1 MENTALRQAREVRGW
16 SQGKVADLV
25 QDWCWKNEL
34 DPGSFDAVTVSR
46 LECGRIRW
54 PRDEVRQAL
63 RAVFEVETDAE
74 LGLVGRRRP
83 RTQNREVSPTNR
95 RTLLSLG
102 AAAVLP
108 DVTTSPSR
116 LGADDVRG
124 LDHHTAALEEW
135 DRRSGGRATRHF
147 AGLELRRAIDLGS
160 ASMTPAV
167 RSAWSGSVAR
177 LAGLYAWTTFD
188 AGEKGAAVVFD
199 LALDAAQEAGNALAY
214 CHIAT
219 NAARQAVH
227 DGDSD
232 RALALTASAAGAH
245 PPAVLAM
252 VCAVT
257 AQALALQGDIRGV
270 MRSVAAAE
278 EHAARADES
287 AQEGWMR
294 TLTPAKLRSD
304 IGFALYRLSATT
316 GHLSPDV
323 VPQLRRT
330 AGVST
335 AAQPRARAMAAA
347 RLATV
352 LFRQCDVDEAR
363 HHAAVAVDLASA
375 VGSARLDSAVT
386 EMRAAASG
394 GASARSRSMG

>member
-1 MENTALRQAREVRGW
+1 MENTALQQAREVRGW
-16 SQGKVADLV
+16 TQEAVATRV
-25 QDWCWKNEL
+25 HAWCQKRGL
-34 DPGSFDAVTVSR
+34 DPGSFDATTVSR

-74 LGLVGRRRP
+74 LGLVGTRRP
-83 RTQNREVSPTNR
+83 RTRNREVSPTQR
-95 RTLLSLG
+95 RTFLSLG
-102 AAAVLP
+102 AATVLP
-108 DVTTSPSR
+108 GTAASPSR
-116 LGADDVRG
+116 LGADDVRR
-124 LDHHTAALEEW
+124 LDSHTTALEEW

-160 ASMTPAV
+160 ASMTPTV
-167 RSAWSGSVAR
+167 RTAWSGSVAR

-188 AGEKGAAVVFD
+188 AGEKGATAAFD
-199 LALDAAQEAGNALAY
+199 LALDAAREAGDTLAY

-227 DGDSD
+227 EGDAE
-232 RALALTASAAGAH
+232 RALALTASVSEPH

-252 VCAVT
+252 TCAVT
-257 AQALALQGDIRGV
+257 AQALALKGEIRAV

-278 EHAARADES
+278 DHAFRAGDS
-287 AQEGWMR
+287 AQEGWLR

-304 IGFALYRLSATT
+304 LGYALYRLSATT

-330 AGVST
+330 ADVS
-335 AAQPRARAMAAA
+335 AASQPRAKAMGAA
-347 RLATV
+347 RLATLLV
-352 LFRQCDVDEAR
+352 RQGEADEAR
-363 HHAAVAVDLASA
+363 HHAAVAVDLAAA
-375 VGSARLDSAVT
+375 VGSARLDSAIA
-386 EMRAAASG
+386 EMRAATV
-394 GASARSRSMG
+394 RST

>member
-1 MENTALRQAREVRGW
+1 MENTALQQARESRRW
-16 SQGKVADLV
+16 TQEKVADLV
-25 QDWCWKNEL
+25 HAWCRERRL
-34 DPGSFDAVTVSR
+34 DAGAFDAATVSR

-63 RAVFEVETDAE
+63 RAVFNVRTDAE
-74 LGLVGRRRP
+74 LGLVRTRRP
-83 RTQNREVSPTNR
+83 RTHNREVSPTQR
-95 RTLLSLG
+95 RTFLSLG
-102 AAAVLP
+102 AAAALP
-108 DVTTSPSR
+108 GITASPSR

-160 ASMTPAV
+160 ASMTPSV
-167 RSAWSGSVAR
+167 RTAWSGSVAR
-177 LAGLYAWTTFD
+177 LAGLYAWTGFD
-188 AGEKGAAVVFD
+188 AGEQGAAAAFD
-199 LALDAAQEAGNALAY
+199 LALDAAREAGDALAY

-227 DGDSD
+227 EGGAE
-232 RALALTASAAGAH
+232 RALTFTASAAGAH

-252 VCAVT
+252 IAAVT

-270 MRSVAAAE
+270 MRAVAAAE
-278 EHAARADES
+278 DHAARADGS
-287 AQEGWMR
+287 TQEGWLR

-304 IGFALYRLSATT
+304 LGYALYRLSATT

-330 AGVST
+330 AGVS
-335 AAQPRARAMAAA
+335 AASQPRARAMGAA

-352 LFRQCDVDEAR
+352 LFRQGEVDEAR
-363 HHAAVAVDLASA
+363 HHAAVAADLAAA
-375 VGSARLDSAVT
+375 VGSARLDSAIA
-386 EMRAAASG
+386 EMRAAA
-394 GASARSRSMG
+394 A

>member
-1 MENTALRQAREVRGW
+1 MENTALQQAREARGW
-16 SQGKVADLV
+16 TQDKVADLV
-25 QDWCWKNEL
+25 HAWCREEEL
-34 DPGSFDAVTVSR
+34 DAGAFDAATVSR

-63 RAVFEVETDAE
+63 RAVFEVKTDAE
-74 LGLVGRRRP
+74 LGLVGTRRP
-83 RTQNREVSPTNR
+83 RTQNREVSPTQR
-95 RTLLSLG
+95 RTFLSLG

-108 DVTTSPSR
+108 GITASPSR

-124 LDHHTAALEEW
+124 LDHHTTALEEW

-147 AGLELRRAIDLGS
+147 AGLELRRAVDLGS
-160 ASMTPAV
+160 ASMTPSV
-167 RSAWSGSVAR
+167 RTAWSGSVAR

-188 AGEKGAAVVFD
+188 AGEKGAAAAFD
-199 LALDAAQEAGNALAY
+199 LALGAAREAGNALAY

-227 DGDSD
+227 EGDSD

-252 VCAVT
+252 ICAVT

-270 MRSVAAAE
+270 MRSVTAAE
-278 EHAARADES
+278 DHAARADDSARES
-287 AQEGWMR
+287 WMR

-304 IGFALYRLSATT
+304 LGYALYRLSATT

-352 LFRQCDVDEAR
+352 LFRQGDVDEAR
-363 HHAAVAVDLASA
+363 HHAAVAAELASA

-394 GASARSRSMG
+394 GTSARPRSTG